1 MRRQLL
7 PSIVMMVVFTLL
19 VGVAFPLVITGIA
32 QLGFAD
38 KANGS
43 ELSVNGHV
51 VGSSLLASAC

>member
-32 QLGFAD
+32 
-38 KANGS
+38 
-43 ELSVNGHV
+43 
-51 VGSSLLASAC
+51 